1 MGRILP
7 FYRTGGVVS
16 SGGGGGNTGVP
27 LGPFNDWSELPASA
41 QGGALAFVASLGPL
55 NSYGTARYEAAGPVE
70 WQLFFGYFETLADL
84 LAFAE
89 PINPLA
95 VATVGV
101 SLDAPDSVRYQ
112 WDDPNVQWLRTPDP
126 VPFAWTLSSTR
137 DFSAI
142 GLQDGDF
149 GIYTPS
155 GGEPVLL
162 RYVAACTAV
171 GGGTLPA
178 WVIPD
183 MYGRANLQIV
193 CYVEGSETPPAYGGT
208 RQGYQY
214 DRTGAATI
222 TSVSG
227 YMRMDAPAPGAGS
240 QFAFMT
246 SPAISGSKR
255 FYVQTEVRGVTA
267 GTVGQAGFFDLS
279 SVGISQWA
287 LASQRNVSSAVV
299 LPIGWNGSAYV
310 AGLTGTAVR
319 NGGIALPA
327 STPWLVEGYSS
338 GGAITDMM
346 ATRIDGFSYCA
357 LRRNFDSATVS
368 TNFNVVPYAGGNVSG
383 TSSGQLEI
391 RRHYVFTSD

>member
-1 MGRILP
+1 MNDFDDTVADVRPDAIAL
-7 FYRTGGVVS
+7 VK
-16 SGGGGGNTGVP
+16 SGGGHDEEAIAYSYQG
-27 LGPFNDWSELPASA
+27 SA
-41 QGGALAFVASLGPL
+41 WVRFGATT
-55 NSYGTARYEAAGPVE
+55 TA
-70 WQLFFGYFETLADL
+70 GY
-84 LAFAE
+84 
-89 PINPLA
+89 
-95 VATVGV
+95 
-101 SLDAPDSVRYQ
+101 
-112 WDDPNVQWLRTPDP
+112 
-126 VPFAWTLSSTR
+126 AWTLSSTR

-227 YMRMDAPAPGAGS
+227 YMRIDAPVPGAGS

-246 SPAISGSKR
+246 SPAISGAKR

-267 GTVGQAGFFDLS
+267 GTVGQAGLFNLS
-279 SVGISQWA
+279 SIAQSQWA
-287 LASQRNVSSAVV
+287 IASQRDVSSGVV

>member
-1 MGRILP
+1 
-7 FYRTGGVVS
+7 
-16 SGGGGGNTGVP
+16 VP

>member
-27 LGPFNDWSELPASA
+27 LGSFNDWSELPASA